1 MVHTTWPCFLIL
13 SPGNVQDWPEGG
25 DDEELKHKAA
35 PHQRPELGQR
45 LGQPEGCEGAA
56 EGFQDI
62 LQLRVVV
69 AEGELVELG
78 IVAIDLEEG
87 EETPHQV
94 VAEGS

>member
-1 MVHTTWPCFLIL
+1 MGLFFSS

-35 PHQRPELGQR
+35 SHQRPELCQR
-45 LGQPEGCEGAA
+45 LGQPEGCKGAA

-69 AEGELVELG
+69 AEGELIELG
-78 IVAIDLEEG
+78 IVTVDLEEG
-87 EETPHQV
+87 EDTPHQV
-94 VAEGS
+94 IAEGS